1 MLSPAR
7 LQNSACAVVDWNPS
21 GLNIFSVYKHG
32 SPDRGAAHC
41 LPRLMW
47 LAARAE
53 MLHGVPDDALQ
64 VHLIIATR
72 VTAEPFRPVRPGTCT
87 SFVMPTS
94 VKCAAKPSQI
104 GVRVRIHQE
113 KGGVGLT

>member
-1 MLSPAR
+1 MLSPAKM
-7 LQNSACAVVDWNPS
+7 QCSAHAVVDWNPS

-41 LPRLMW
+41 LPGLQW

-64 VHLIIATR
+64 VPVICDTR
-72 VTAEPFRPVRPGTCT
+72 VTVQSC
-87 SFVMPTS
+87 
-94 VKCAAKPSQI
+94 
-104 GVRVRIHQE
+104 
-113 KGGVGLT
+113 